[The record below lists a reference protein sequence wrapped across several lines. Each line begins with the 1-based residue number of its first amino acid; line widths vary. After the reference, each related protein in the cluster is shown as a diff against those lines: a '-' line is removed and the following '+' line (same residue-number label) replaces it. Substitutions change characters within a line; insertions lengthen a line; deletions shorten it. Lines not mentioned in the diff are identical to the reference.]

1 LDRDFAAD
9 LQGHRHYHNQRGNSR
24 TRSLIISTAEGG
36 KMRKHRFSSINPNT
50 GKEVFTIVWAKD
62 YWAASKKAHSML
74 RGHTIDQG
82 CRGRKSQRNKRP
94 QGHGIGF
101 FVKIL
106 KLGLRP
112 RNAQGG
118 QKNVKLF

>member
-1 LDRDFAAD
+1 MDRDFAAD

-74 RGHTIDQG
+74 RGHTMIRDAG
-82 CRGRKSQRNKRP
+82 VEKAKETKGRKVTGLASL
-94 QGHGIGF
+94 
-101 FVKIL
+101 L
-106 KLGLRP
+106 K
-112 RNAQGG
+112 
-118 QKNVKLF
+118 F